1 MFCYKCG
8 LELGESKFCPNCG
21 SPRVAAPESQEPSA
35 SSSAAASVNIAD
47 RWKSFSTTMK
57 TLIAAGAAAVLVIA
71 MAAFGVFENGDI
83 AQCKRLVLDRLKS
96 PSTARFLDASVTY
109 DKAGD
114 TGERSIS
121 VTGNVEAQNGFG
133 AQIKNEYW
141 CTNFNTD
148 ELEVEYISSK

>member
-8 LELGESKFCPNCG
+8 LEMGEGKFCPNCG
-21 SPRVAAPESQEPSA
+21 SPRVEAPDSREPAA
-35 SSSAAASVNIAD
+35 SSSAVAPIKLAD
-47 RWKSFSTTMK
+47 RWKSFSTTVK

-71 MAAFGVFENGDI
+71 MATFGVFENGDI
-83 AQCKRLVLDRLKS
+83 SQCKRLVLDRLKS

-114 TGERSIS
+114 TGERTIS
-121 VTGNVEAQNGFG
+121 VKGNVEAQNGFG
-133 AQIKNEYW
+133 AQIKSEYW

-148 ELEVEYISSK
+148 ELEVEYISSR